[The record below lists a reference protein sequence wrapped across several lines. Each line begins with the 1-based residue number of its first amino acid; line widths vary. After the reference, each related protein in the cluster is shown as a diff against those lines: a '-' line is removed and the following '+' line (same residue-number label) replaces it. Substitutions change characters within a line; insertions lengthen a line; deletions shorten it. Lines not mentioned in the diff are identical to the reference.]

1 MITTTT
7 AAGDLKIRQK
17 VEDMIVY
24 GYTAMRQFPKSEK
37 HTLAADIKQSM
48 FRLLSL
54 VITTNKKY
62 YKKTTMQ
69 ELDIELDFLRAL
81 VRVAMQLQFLP
92 FKKYEFWANILNEI
106 GRMIGGWLKSIR
118 Q

>member
-1 MITTTT
+1 M
-7 AAGDLKIRQK
+7 RQK

-24 GYTAMRQFPKSEK
+24 GYTALRQFPKSEK

-48 FRLLSL
+48 YRLLSL

-69 ELDIELDFLRAL
+69 ELDVELDFLRSL
-81 VRVAMQLQFLP
+81 VRLSMQLKFLP
-92 FKKYEFWANILNEI
+92 FKKYELWAGMLNEI

-118 Q
+118 QQ